1 MPPDINHNDEVFAI
15 KHDIENKKFILKLND
30 SAAEISVPYILDLN
44 NSGDCIGYKVFLLK
58 NDVKNKEN
66 DIFQVFDNGQRIGW
80 IFTIQS
86 LQSGAHDWAQNEHF
100 LKIAYFAFKA
110 LLEKIDIKRSDL
122 VGKCELKLSDC
133 YDTDDI
139 VFIVCEQEFDINF
152 YLPSFYRY
160 GYYFQT
166 DIEIKSSGD
175 LSVFDEPHSKNNI
188 CIKRISPF
196 FEEIRN
202 IFEPSCATIR
212 GWDNKDEIKNNMK
225 QILLSLSIFIGKF
238 FKYEKPLLMQPIWKT
253 IGKSAELA
261 ENCLDIFIWSDFAL
275 TKLFMESALSYNRDR
290 DGISRPERTAVR
302 LARFLYEMSSRNRV
316 YQAPI
321 YDGMT
326 FGTQNDKE
334 FAIPGNKTNIYMS
347 CDRLTKPII
356 TKREIKNIILDGGQK
371 WLSPERRFDAII
383 YFSKELFDE

>member
-1 MPPDINHNDEVFAI
+1 MRSKGIKANYLKIDRKMNVYRDLIDISEVFNAGSI
-15 KHDIENKKFILKLND
+15 PSDNLYFSFEDRYEPFRGLVHDALVQI
-30 SAAEISVPYILDLN
+30 DL
-44 NSGDCIGYKVFLLK
+44 V
-58 NDVKNKEN
+58 VKNTEN
-66 DIFQVFDNGQRIGW
+66 GD
-80 IFTIQS
+80 
-86 LQSGAHDWAQNEHF
+86 F
-100 LKIAYFAFKA
+100 L
-110 LLEKIDIKRSDL
+110 R
-122 VGKCELKLSDC
+122 
-133 YDTDDI
+133 
-139 VFIVCEQEFDINF
+139 
-152 YLPSFYRY
+152 P
-160 GYYFQT
+160 
-166 DIEIKSSGD
+166 IEIKLTTIPD
-175 LSVFDEPHSKNNI
+175 NTTVELSEDKYGSEIVIRSATMRYMALSMANSL
-188 CIKRISPF
+188 SPF